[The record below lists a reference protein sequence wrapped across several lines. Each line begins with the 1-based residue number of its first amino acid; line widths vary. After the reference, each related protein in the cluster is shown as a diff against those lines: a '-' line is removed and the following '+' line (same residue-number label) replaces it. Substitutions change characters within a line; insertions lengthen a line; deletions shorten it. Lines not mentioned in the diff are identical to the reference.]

1 MYHRVYFSEKTNI
14 ILIYFLL
21 YFRANL
27 ELDAIRK
34 QNEAETVKLHA
45 MIKKAEVK
53 SNSLAE
59 LVEQKTKENKE
70 LAKILDELIARVGH
84 GNSE

>member
-1 MYHRVYFSEKTNI
+1 MI
-14 ILIYFLL
+14 CCI
-21 YFRANL
+21 FRANL
-27 ELDAIRK
+27 ELDGIRK

-45 MIKKAEVK
+45 MIRKAELK

-70 LAKILDELIARVGH
+70 LAKILDEVIARVAP

>member
-1 MYHRVYFSEKTNI
+1 MFSDTQI
-14 ILIYFLL
+14 HIVLIHHIFV
-21 YFRANL
+21 FRANL
-27 ELDAIRK
+27 ELDGIRK

-45 MIKKAEVK
+45 MIRKAELK

-70 LAKILDELIARVGH
+70 LAKILDEVIARVGH

>member
-1 MYHRVYFSEKTNI
+1 MYYYTFLGETNRI
-14 ILIYFLL
+14 NIL

-27 ELDAIRK
+27 ELDGIRK

-45 MIKKAEVK
+45 MIRKAELK

-70 LAKILDELIARVGH
+70 LAKILDEVIARVGH